1 MTFKEVFEKKFYGET
16 MTYSIC
22 KNKFVDKTSCEPKV
36 QNPND
41 YSEILEDLEQQT
53 QPKHSS
59 EYYFD
64 LGMDSFNNTSYGKAI
79 EYFLSANENSI
90 NEDALAYIA
99 LSHYKLGEN
108 NTALRF
114 ANQVFA
120 LNPKNKVILGVISKI
135 ESRPMYQNFE
145 RIIRMALV
153 EYKVNNPKKYS
164 NFTNTIVRKLRR
176 FTFDVAQTLKL
187 NNGLSHKLENQIIF
201 KDDKI
206 NLLLEV
212 FREQVEDKNYEI
224 NHKVEVL
231 FFHSI
236 KRWFEANSD
245 SFQSKGDV
253 IVFFD
258 VILAYGSYQK
268 DNILT
273 KSPISEKARK
283 RKLDI
288 QFAKK
293 TDNIILKALVSMDD
307 TIRRESMIEDV
318 KEISTSAKRMRLKNS
333 NIKVFREHYHLKGNY
348 KSERNTIP
356 RIFWQIMDEIKT
368 LPKGHCIEVKRED
381 LVGQNKDKTIQKT
394 NAILAKAKGGV
405 LFVNEANKLLSDKND
420 IAKVAIDTIVTH
432 MQNNQNSFSLIVGGY
447 YENSGSMWINLWLPS
462 QEEKVELQV
471 LSLLQLRLQWN

>member
-164 NFTNTIVRKLRR
+164 NFTNTIVKKLRR